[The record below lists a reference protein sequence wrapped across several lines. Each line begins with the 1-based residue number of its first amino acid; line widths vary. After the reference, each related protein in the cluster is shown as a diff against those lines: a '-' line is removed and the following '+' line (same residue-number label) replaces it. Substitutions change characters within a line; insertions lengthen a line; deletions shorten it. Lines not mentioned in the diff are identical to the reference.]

1 MAEGGDASDF
11 DKSRAELFEALGHP
25 IRIKILHALQD
36 GPLGFADLK
45 RKVGIES
52 WMPSA
57 TAKRYVCLMLICL
70 LAVNNGLAIWSVAES
85 DASGTVQL
93 TKGTYAV
100 YGESN
105 SSLSSLTGFSN
116 YGAGAPEME
125 NAVWHPPGGNQ
136 TIGFDSLS
144 LSWVIDDVL
153 PSYYQVNYTLQ
164 FDGME
169 PSSEWSLLSVELLV
183 SVSNGSA
190 YLLNGSY
197 VGSWPYWLP
206 QASLVVG
213 TDIELIHDYPFAT
226 AVNGTPAF
234 VPESPVEFTSLS
246 QGGAEPNGTSG
257 ASYLDATLDVPGIGS
272 FMTDRLIITYP
283 HTHVF
288 PLPQGVTVWFNET
301 PANSTVGVNTPIWS
315 AIYDRF
321 SGVLLAYNH
330 ADWFTD
336 DIMMHALGVWQIGFN
351 ANSLVMTSSN
361 FNLSPE
367 PKGDTLLYPM
377 VLLAVA
383 GVVAAGSLVVWRSR
397 RRRP

>member
-1 MAEGGDASDF
+1 
-11 DKSRAELFEALGHP
+11 
-25 IRIKILHALQD
+25 
-36 GPLGFADLK
+36 
-45 RKVGIES
+45 
-52 WMPSA
+52 
-57 TAKRYVCLMLICL
+57 
-70 LAVNNGLAIWSVAES
+70 
-85 DASGTVQL
+85 
-93 TKGTYAV
+93 
-100 YGESN
+100 
-105 SSLSSLTGFSN
+105 
-116 YGAGAPEME
+116 ME
-125 NAVWHPPGGNQ
+125 NAVWHPLRGNQ
-136 TIGFDSLS
+136 TVGFDSLS

-153 PSYYQVNYTLQ
+153 PSFYQVNYTLQ
-164 FDGME
+164 FDGMVH
-169 PSSEWSLLSVELLV
+169 PSVWSLLSVELHV
-183 SVSNGSA
+183 SISNGSA

-226 AVNGTPAF
+226 TVNGTPAF

-246 QGGAEPNGTSG
+246 QGGAESNSTSG

-272 FMTDRLIITYP
+272 FMTDRLIVTYP
-283 HTHVF
+283 HLYVI
-288 PLPQGVTVWFNET
+288 PLPQGVTVWINGKEV
-301 PANSTVGVNTPIWS
+301 NSTDEGVNTPIWS

-351 ANSLVMTSSN
+351 APSLVMTSSN

-383 GVVAAGSLVVWRSR
+383 GVVAAGSLVAWRSR